1 MERSPSISSLP
12 SKFIE
17 IRGARVNNLKEV
29 DVDIPLNQLTC
40 FTGPSGSGKT
50 SLAFQT
56 IYSESKRRFINS
68 FPTSVKFF
76 IERPAPVDVDS
87 INPVLPVFGLPQINP
102 VVGTRSNVSDVMHLT
117 GLFQN
122 FFGNY
127 SKELCPDHLVEF
139 KPQLFSDFLL
149 QEIEE
154 KKRAGVF
161 HILIEKEEFIEKM
174 VNTPFPTRSIKS
186 NRSRK
191 ITDFDKEHLYW
202 EVFRFK
208 FDKIERAQK
217 KYEELEKLGLKF
229 FVFSESLN
237 KVIPLHYRSGQ
248 HFYCPEDGCE
258 NVPSGFKNNIMS
270 FSPYNALGACD
281 KCNGFGETL
290 EFDPNKLWDEEKT
303 VAEGGVLLL
312 NYKRF
317 YGQLD
322 ELIAQMKAKKISVK
336 KPIKELP
343 EKFFELLYEGD
354 GDYYGF
360 NSYFTYLERKKY
372 KMNVRIFVRNL
383 QKGEKCTVCN
393 GSRLGTHV
401 QQFFAF
407 KDLDFTLADLMDRN
421 ISEVFDLLSKNNSK
435 RLFKSTDANKSYKRI
450 LKTLKVA
457 IELGLGHLMLSRK
470 SKSLSAGEYQRL
482 LLLKYL
488 SYDGTGALFIF
499 DEPSLGLSQTE
510 MKALLE
516 GFRELIEKGN
526 TVVLID
532 HDEYML
538 SHCDYVVEIG
548 PEGGHKGGKLI
559 YQGEVKKF
567 KPQKIKTSLKPF
579 KLAKKQK
586 LSLKG
591 AEIFGRSYPQIDIL
605 VGGINSVIGPS
616 GSGKTS
622 CLVNI
627 LADSLHYQNTGEHLN
642 LPRGKYK
649 EIKSPVDFE
658 DVIIVDANLNRYTSR
673 STVGSMTGFFPVFRK
688 HFVNTSMAKAMG
700 LVEGHLSYN
709 SDLGQCPKCEG
720 KGHTVV
726 EMQFLEDIVLECED
740 CQGRKLKPLYADI
753 SDGKMTVHEAY
764 SRPLAEVIERIK
776 LTPKFQRIFE
786 HMKLLNLDYLS
797 LDRKITSLSGGEK
810 QRIYLLNR
818 LQKKIENSIIFFEN
832 ISFGLSVIE
841 LEKLCL
847 FLQDLAKNGNTIVVI
862 DQNPIFN
869 QIANNKVKFN

>member
-1 MERSPSISSLP
+1 MERSHFISSLP
-12 SKFIE
+12 NKFIK
-17 IRGARVNNLKEV
+17 IRGARVNNLKGV
-29 DVDIPLNQLTC
+29 DVDIPLKKLTC

-87 INPVLPVFGLPQINP
+87 IEPVLPVFGLPQINP
-102 VVGTRSNVSDVMHLT
+102 VVGTRSNVADVMHLT

-127 SKELCPDHLVEF
+127 SKELCPDHLEEF
-139 KPQLFSDFLL
+139 KPQLFRDYLCS
-149 QEIEE
+149 EIPE
-154 KKRAGVF
+154 KKRDGVF
-161 HILIEKEEFIEKM
+161 HIFIEKEEFIEKM
-174 VNTPFPTRSIKS
+174 VNTPFPTRSLKS

-191 ITDFDKEHLYW
+191 ITDFDKDHLYW

-208 FDKIERAQK
+208 FDKLDRAQK

-237 KVIPLHYRSGQ
+237 KITPLHYRSGYEY
-248 HFYCPEDGCE
+248 YCPEKGCE
-258 NVPSGFKNNIMS
+258 KIPSGFKNNIMS

-290 EFDPNKLWDEEKT
+290 EYDPNKLWDEEKS
-303 VAEGGVLLL
+303 VAEGGVSLL

-317 YGQLD
+317 SGQLE
-322 ELIAQMKAKKISVK
+322 ELISEMKASKISIK

-343 EKFFELLYEGD
+343 KKFFELLYEGS

-360 NSYFTYLERKKY
+360 NAYFSYLERKKY

-383 QKGEKCTVCN
+383 QKGEKCQDCQ
-393 GSRLGTHV
+393 GSRLGSHV

-407 KDLDFTLADLMDRN
+407 KDLKLTLADLMDHRLE
-421 ISEVFDLLSKNNSK
+421 EVYNLLQEHNSD
-435 RLFKSTDANKSYKRI
+435 RIYKSTDANKSYKRL
-450 LKTLKVA
+450 LKTLGIA
-457 IELGLGHLMLSRK
+457 IEMGLGHLSLARK

-499 DEPSLGLSQTE
+499 DEPSLGLSQKE
-510 MKALLE
+510 MKALLD

-526 TVVLID
+526 TVILID
-532 HDEYML
+532 HDDYML
-538 SHCDYVVEIG
+538 NKSDYVIEIG
-548 PEGGHKGGKLI
+548 PQGGHKGGELI

-567 KPQKIKTSLKPF
+567 KPQKSQTKLKPLKLDQKK
-579 KLAKKQK
+579 KLA
-586 LSLKG
+586 LKG
-591 AEIFGRSYPQIDIL
+591 AEIFGKSYPDVEIAI
-605 VGGINSVIGPS
+605 GGINSVVGPS

-622 CLVNI
+622 CLINI
-627 LADSLHYQNTGEHLN
+627 LADGLTYKLTGEHLN
-642 LPRGKYK
+642 LPRGKFK
-649 EIKSPVDFE
+649 HIDSPVNFE
-658 DVIIVDANLNRYTSR
+658 DVIVVDANLNRYTSR

-688 HFVNTSMAKAMG
+688 HFVATPMAQAMG

-740 CQGRKLKPLYADI
+740 CQGRKLKPLFADV
-753 SDGKMTVHEAY
+753 SDGTLTVHEAY
-764 SRPLAEVIERIK
+764 SRPLAETIQNIR
-776 LTPKFQRIFE
+776 LTPKFERIFE

-818 LQKKIENSIIFFEN
+818 LQKKINNSIIFFEN
-832 ISFGLSVIE
+832 ISFGLSIVE

-847 FLQDLAKNGNTIVVI
+847 FLQDLTKSGNTIVVI
-862 DQNPIFN
+862 DQNPIFEK
-869 QIANNKVKFN
+869 IANNKINFN